1 MQEKVIMAEN
11 EVSETILGLLD
22 SGRISWPKSVIERN
36 EFITENFGK
45 VWDALLD
52 INIHANL
59 EIFSHMD
66 DDTSICG
73 ASENASGTAWDALSR
88 VLLLILIFEDALGI
102 DITFP
107 SKYGQPNNFS
117 AEKAKVRSRIWS

>member
-1 MQEKVIMAEN
+1 MAEN

-59 EIFSHMD
+59 EIFSHID

-73 ASENASGTAWDALSR
+73 ASENASGTAWHALSNI
-88 VLLLILIFEDALGI
+88 LLLILILEDALGI
-102 DITFP
+102 DITFS
-107 SKYGQPNNFS
+107 SKYGKPDEIS
-117 AEKAKVRSRIWS
+117 VEKARVRSRIRS